1 MIDKNFNINSQYL
14 LHLVFSSMNVRVF
27 YLKISLAGPNH
38 IRVTFVH
45 SFSLFTRNI
54 IIKPRK
60 VLFEIKEYVDY
71 KIILNLAVRT
81 IRLKRW
87 NTIRNAIFCEKKKLP
102 VKIT

>member
-27 YLKISLAGPNH
+27 YLKISFTGPNH

-45 SFSLFTRNI
+45 SFSLFKRNI

-71 KIILNLAVRT
+71 KIILNLAVWN

-87 NTIRNAIFCEKKKLP
+87 NMIRNAIFCEKRNCL
-102 VKIT
+102 